1 MSKLSNLDQRRRR
14 LRLNLSAVERLES
27 RNSTTDIS
35 SHVGPVES
43 PAARADRIM
52 EVHAVGEAGRHGQS
66 RGARRAAA
74 LDRPAGT
81 NAGRSGA

>member
-35 SHVGPVES
+35 SPLGLAFQAVSAAGLS
-43 PAARADRIM
+43 PLLL
-52 EVHAVGEAGRHGQS
+52 
-66 RGARRAAA
+66 RGGM
-74 LDRPAGT
+74 P
-81 NAGRSGA
+81 GRSNLTQPAPTGSWKFTRSA